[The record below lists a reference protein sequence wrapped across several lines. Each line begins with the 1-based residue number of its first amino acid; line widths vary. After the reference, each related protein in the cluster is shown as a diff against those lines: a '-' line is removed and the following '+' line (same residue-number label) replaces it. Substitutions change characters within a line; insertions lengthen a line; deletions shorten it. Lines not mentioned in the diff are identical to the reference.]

1 MFIQEILTGTSL
13 IVQGLTLCSCN
24 AENAGSIPG
33 WGIKIPHATWPKNRK
48 KKKYIYCV
56 LGTIVLDPENT
67 SMNQIDESSFP
78 LVSVTLWLGRE
89 AGSEHAHVCMVMPGD
104 L

>member
-1 MFIQEILTGTSL
+1 M
-13 IVQGLTLCSCN
+13 
-24 AENAGSIPG
+24 
-33 WGIKIPHATWPKNRK
+33 
-48 KKKYIYCV
+48 